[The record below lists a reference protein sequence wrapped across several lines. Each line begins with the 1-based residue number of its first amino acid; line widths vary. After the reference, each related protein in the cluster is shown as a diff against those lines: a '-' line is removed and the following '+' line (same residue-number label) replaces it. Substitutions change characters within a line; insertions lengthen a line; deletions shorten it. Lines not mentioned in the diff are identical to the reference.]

1 MSETPDEA
9 VFVEPDEPVDEDV
22 DLGDDEPVDA
32 EGVPETSIEE
42 ATAGYDEELD
52 DPEDDNVGAN
62 PDDDRRVGGDE

>member
-1 MSETPDEA
+1 MSETPDED
-9 VFVEPDEPVDEDV
+9 VFVEPDEPVEDV
-22 DLGDDEPVDA
+22 DLGDDAPVDA

-62 PDDDRRVGGDE
+62 PDDDRRVGGV